1 MGKRLDVIKDIAWNI
16 MNNWDFARNTVY
28 GNFGNLGT
36 ILKQLE
42 DTGIAKEEILAYRA
56 LRGEVDNATLAA
68 AEFTKKIAQSDKI
81 IEGINDRI
89 DALEKK
95 KESLHWYN
103 VIKRGKIDSR
113 IGEEKKSL
121 KLASRYKEMFERSV
135 AEKNGEINAN
145 NRLLRKYESVLR
157 NIWQESKTEIEF
169 ITKFTISK
177 GAIIQIYG
185 EDVCKAIEGV
195 IKEVQTQG
203 IYGERTVDLKALSA
217 RIEGDLGQNGLSA
230 KEKTK
235 RIEAIKKILKLK
247 KAEAIVSIKE
257 QENPQDKSETEK
269 PVQVKDE
276 KPEEKPDEKE
286 EVDDQECD
294 KTIQKKIKDYLS
306 SDLDLRIFF
315 QNGIKPVELE
325 TTLQKM
331 QSGLNPKQFLLSL
344 GLINVEWNRIVE
356 ENNFK
361 NQNEALNNGNSL
373 CDRIVSDVKVYNFGS
388 LTEEDVHK
396 IIQSGCDVF
405 KHSSQDDWNKANI
418 AELYAR
424 GVSSMYMELLNRK
437 SNSNRNHGNVND
449 TKTIV
454 KYDEREGA

>member
-1 MGKRLDVIKDIAWNI
+1 MGRIIDGIKDITWSVINHF
-16 MNNWDFARNTVY
+16 DFTRNTVY
-28 GNFGNLGT
+28 GNLGNFGT

-56 LRGEVDNATLAA
+56 LRGEVDEATLDAA
-68 AEFTKKIAQSDKI
+68 KFTEKIAQSDKV
-81 IEGINDRI
+81 IERINDRI

-121 KLASRYKEMFERSV
+121 KLASRYKEMFEHSV
-135 AEKNGEINAN
+135 VKKNGEINAG
-145 NRLLRKYESVLR
+145 NRSLRRYENVLR
-157 NIWQESKTEIEF
+157 NIWKESKTEIEF
-169 ITKFTISK
+169 ITMFPINK
-177 GAIIQIYG
+177 GAISQIYG

-217 RIEGDLGQNGLSA
+217 RIKGDLGQRRLSA

-235 RIEAIKKILKLK
+235 RIETINKILNPKKEETIVAIKK
-247 KAEAIVSIKE
+247 
-257 QENPQDKSETEK
+257 QENPQDKSSSETS
-269 PVQVKDE
+269 
-276 KPEEKPDEKE
+276 
-286 EVDDQECD
+286 DQEKSEKAEND
-294 KTIQKKIKDYLS
+294 KTQEEDKITNKKIKDYLS
-306 SDLDLRIFF
+306 SDFDLRIFF
-315 QNGIKPVELE
+315 ANNINPSALE
-325 TTLQKM
+325 KTLQKM
-331 QSGLNPKQFLLSL
+331 QSGLNPKQFLLCL
-344 GLINVEWNRIVE
+344 GLASTEWNRLVE
-356 ENNFK
+356 ESSFNNPD
-361 NQNEALNNGNSL
+361 EAKHKWDLL
-373 CDRIVSDVKVYNFGS
+373 CEKIIKDVKVYNFGS

-405 KHSSQDDWNKANI
+405 IHSSQDDWNKANI

-437 SNSNRNHGNVND
+437 SNSNRNHGNVNY
-449 TKTIV
+449 TNTIV

>member
-1 MGKRLDVIKDIAWNI
+1 MGRRIDIIKDIAWNL
-16 MNNWDFARNTVY
+16 MNKTNLTRNFVY
-28 GNFGNLGT
+28 GNLGNFGT

-56 LRGEVDNATLAA
+56 LREEVDKAA
-68 AEFTKKIAQSDKI
+68 IDAAKFTEKIAQSDKV
-81 IEGINDRI
+81 IERI
-89 DALEKK
+89 DERIDSLEKK
-95 KESLHWYN
+95 KKDLHWYN
-103 VIKRGKIDSR
+103 LIKRGKTDRQIR
-113 IGEEKKSL
+113 EEKKSL
-121 KLASRYKEMFERSV
+121 KLASRYKEMFKSTLD
-135 AEKNGEINAN
+135 EKNGEINAN
-145 NRLLRKYESVLR
+145 TRSLRKFESVLR
-157 NIWQESKTEIEF
+157 NIWKESKTEIEF
-169 ITKFTISK
+169 ITMFPRNK
-177 GAIIQIYG
+177 GAISQIYG

-217 RIEGDLGQNGLSA
+217 RIEGDLGQRRLSA

-276 KPEEKPDEKE
+276 KPEEKLDEKE

-294 KTIQKKIKDYLS
+294 KTTQKKIKDYLS

-356 ENNFK
+356 EDNFN
-361 NQNEALNNGNSL
+361 NQNEALNKGNSL
-373 CDRIVSDVKVYNFGS
+373 CDRIVSDIKAYNFGS
-388 LTEEDVHK
+388 LTEEDVYK
-396 IIQSGCDVF
+396 LIQSGCDVF
-405 KHSSQDDWNKANI
+405 KHSSQDDWNNANI

-424 GVSSMYMELLNRK
+424 RVFSMYMELLNRK
-437 SNSNRNHGNVND
+437 SNSNRNQGNAKRGN
-449 TKTIV
+449 TIV
-454 KYDEREGA
+454 KYGDRSA